1 MLTHTHSFAYTW
13 TQHTHVDRHMHY
25 TLMYSRVHTCIHTCT
40 QCHASRDLPLRP
52 DTHAAQE
59 ASVRRLQPG
68 WRPGQKRAQVKD
80 LSCLRGSRECMFQ
93 EVEAGRGGERRRA
106 GRRGCTNRGG
116 GGPHP
121 SAGLARPQD
130 RVGGPHTEAGRT
142 GPRNRAGGTSA
153 HGRPR
158 RTLGQGG
165 GISPLGRPHWTLGQ
179 DGGTSARGRARQT
192 PGQSRGTSGRV
203 SQATAGGP
211 GAQGA

>member
-1 MLTHTHSFAYTW
+1 M
-13 TQHTHVDRHMHY
+13 Q
-25 TLMYSRVHTCIHTCT
+25 
-40 QCHASRDLPLRP
+40 
-52 DTHAAQE
+52 
-59 ASVRRLQPG
+59 RLQPG

-106 GRRGCTNRGG
+106 GRRGCMNRGG

-121 SAGLARPQD
+121 SAGLARSQD
-130 RVGGPHTEAGRT
+130 RVGGPHPEAGRT

-153 HGRPR
+153 H
-158 RTLGQGG
+158 
-165 GISPLGRPHWTLGQ
+165 GRPHWTLGQ

-192 PGQSRGTSGRV
+192 PGQSRGTSGRA